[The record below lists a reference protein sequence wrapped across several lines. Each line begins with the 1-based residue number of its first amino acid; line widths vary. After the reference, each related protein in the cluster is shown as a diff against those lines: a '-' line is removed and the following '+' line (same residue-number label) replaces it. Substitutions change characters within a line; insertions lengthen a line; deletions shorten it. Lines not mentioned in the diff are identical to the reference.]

1 MSQIVIVSGPP
12 GAGKSTVC
20 EALCERYDR
29 TVHLETDDA
38 YAWIRMGFLRPWKP
52 GSARQNLMVSRA
64 CARAATAFAQDGFG
78 VFIDGVIG
86 PHILPVYVEE
96 LRAAGVPVH
105 LAVLLPSLEMARR
118 RAGERAKQ
126 IPGADEMFRSV
137 YPMFADAGEFAGCTI
152 DTSRMTALDAAD
164 EVMERCGRGEC
175 LVWSPPPPS

>member
-38 YAWIRMGFLRPWKP
+38 YGWIRMGYLQPWKP
-52 GSARQNLMVSRA
+52 GSSRQNLMVSRA
-64 CARAATAFAQDGFG
+64 CARAATAFAQNGYG

-86 PHILPVYVEE
+86 PAHLPVYVEE

-105 LAVLLPSLEMARR
+105 LAVLLPSLEAAMR
-118 RAGERAKQ
+118 RAGEREKRIA
-126 IPGADEMFRSV
+126 GAEEMFRRV
-137 YPMFADAGEFAGCTI
+137 YPMFAEAGDFGGCTI
-152 DTSRMTALDAAD
+152 DTSEMTALEAAD
-164 EVMERCGRGEC
+164 AVMEACGRGEC
-175 LVWSPPPPS
+175 LVWSPESTT